1 MNRIDYYRAVLLGVV
16 IGMSTLTLFYIMFT
30 PYNSQEA
37 QEVRE
42 QLQSKGNFTVIDTYK
57 GCDVV
62 QWHYGLLADYKY
74 FLHCN
79 NTRPL
84 YEK

>member
-1 MNRIDYYRAVLLGVV
+1 MTNTDYYRAVLLGVV
-16 IGMSTLTLFYIMFT
+16 IGMSTLTLFYMIGVATDVKEPPQNGVKSLNF
-30 PYNSQEA
+30 
-37 QEVRE
+37 EV
-42 QLQSKGNFTVIDTYK
+42 VDTYK

-62 QWHYGLLADYKY
+62 QWHYGGLAEYKY

-79 NTRPL
+79 NTRPI